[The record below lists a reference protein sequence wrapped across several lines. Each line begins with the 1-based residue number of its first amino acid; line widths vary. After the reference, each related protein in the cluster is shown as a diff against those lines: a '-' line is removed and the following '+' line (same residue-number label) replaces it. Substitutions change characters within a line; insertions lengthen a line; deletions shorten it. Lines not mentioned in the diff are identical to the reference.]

1 MLKTPQREETTMARP
16 REFEESIVL
25 DAAVRQFWQYGYE
38 ATSVR
43 DLADSMNITGAS
55 LYNAFGDKRSLYK
68 LSLDRYLET
77 IRERIKRLEEG
88 FSPRQAIVAFL
99 EEIIARSLSDKLR
112 CGCLLV
118 NAALEVA
125 PHDSEFQRIVAKKCW
140 FRLRRFFFRCAVAGQ
155 KDGTIMKS
163 QSPEDLAKMLL
174 AILLGIRVLART
186 RPTRELLQGLVRP
199 VFALLGDVSSTKSR
213 TNA

>member
-1 MLKTPQREETTMARP
+1 MLTTLEHEGTTMARP

-43 DLADSMNITGAS
+43 DLADCMNITGAS

-68 LSLDRYLET
+68 LSLDHYLET
-77 IRERIKRLEEG
+77 VRERIKRLEEG
-88 FSPRQAIVAFL
+88 FPPRQAIVAFL

-112 CGCLLV
+112 CGCMLV

-125 PHDSEFQRIVAKKCW
+125 PHDSECQRIVAKT
-140 FRLRRFFFRCAVAGQ
+140 LVQIEAFFFRCAVAGQ